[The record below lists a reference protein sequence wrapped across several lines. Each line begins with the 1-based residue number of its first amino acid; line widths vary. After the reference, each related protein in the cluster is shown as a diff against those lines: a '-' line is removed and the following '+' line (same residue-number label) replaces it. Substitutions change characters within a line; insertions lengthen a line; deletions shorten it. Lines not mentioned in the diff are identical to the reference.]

1 MEFRFRR
8 SNGEWRWVLGTGSPW
23 YRDDSGTF
31 SGYIGTCID
40 VTDRRQA
47 EDGIRE
53 REQRLRAILTAAA
66 DAIITI
72 DRHGALVSV
81 NPAAERIFGY
91 RQEEI
96 LGRNVTVLMANDSDF
111 RLYLP
116 RGDRSAETRHE
127 VMARRKDGTPFPV
140 EVTVS
145 EVEHRHLFMGIIR
158 DISVRKQTEE
168 ALDHYR
174 RDLQT
179 MSAELMLAEER
190 ERQQLAQD
198 LHDGLGQ
205 AIFLA
210 RRKLDQKSIAEV
222 GSILDEVAGMVDNL
236 TSELSPRVL
245 QQLGFRSAIRWLA
258 RDMHRRYGLSIRMS
272 IEPGPPF
279 PFEEGVSVVLYRSVR
294 ELLINVARHAKT
306 DFATLKVRKHRSNV
320 VIVVEDRGKGFDVE
334 GQVRPSMARR
344 FGLFSI
350 RERLEYL
357 GGTFEIKSTPG
368 KGTKITLTAP
378 LLSAKAA
385 AKGE

>member
-1 MEFRFRR
+1 M
-8 SNGEWRWVLGTGSPW
+8 
-23 YRDDSGTF
+23 
-31 SGYIGTCID
+31 
-40 VTDRRQA
+40 
-47 EDGIRE
+47 
-53 REQRLRAILTAAA
+53 
-66 DAIITI
+66 
-72 DRHGALVSV
+72 
-81 NPAAERIFGY
+81 
-91 RQEEI
+91 
-96 LGRNVTVLMANDSDF
+96 LGRKVTILMANEGDF
-111 RLYLP
+111 RGYLP
-116 RGDRSAETRHE
+116 SADRSAEIRHE

-140 EVTVS
+140 EVTVN
-145 EVEHRHLFMGIIR
+145 EVEHRRLFVGIIR

-168 ALDHYR
+168 ALEHYR

-210 RRKLDQKSIAEV
+210 RRKLDQKAIVEV

-258 RDMHRRYGLSIRMS
+258 RDMHRRYGLSVRVSM
-272 IEPGPPF
+272 EPGTPF
-279 PFEEGVSVVLYRSVR
+279 PFEEGVSLVLFRSVR

-306 DFATLKVRKHRSNV
+306 EFAALKVRKHRSNV
-320 VIVVEDRGKGFDVE
+320 VVVVEDRGKGFDVE
-334 GQVRPSMARR
+334 ALVRPSMARR

-378 LLSAKAA
+378 LLAAKAA
-385 AKGE
+385 AVKE

>member
-1 MEFRFRR
+1 
-8 SNGEWRWVLGTGSPW
+8 
-23 YRDDSGTF
+23 
-31 SGYIGTCID
+31 
-40 VTDRRQA
+40 
-47 EDGIRE
+47 
-53 REQRLRAILTAAA
+53 
-66 DAIITI
+66 
-72 DRHGALVSV
+72 
-81 NPAAERIFGY
+81 
-91 RQEEI
+91 
-96 LGRNVTVLMANDSDF
+96 MANEGDF

-116 RGDRSAETRHE
+116 SADRSAETRRE

-140 EVTVS
+140 EVTVN
-145 EVEHRHLFMGIIR
+145 EVEHRRLFVGILR

-168 ALDHYR
+168 ALEHYR

-210 RRKLDQKSIAEV
+210 RRKLDQKAIAEV

-236 TSELSPRVL
+236 TSELSPRIL

-258 RDMHRRYGLSIRMS
+258 KDMHRRYGLSVRVSM
-272 IEPGPPF
+272 EPGPPF
-279 PFEEGVSVVLYRSVR
+279 PFEEGVSLVLFRSIR

-306 DFATLKVRKHRSNV
+306 EFAALKVRKHRSNV

-334 GQVRPSMARR
+334 ALVRPSMARR

-350 RERLEYL
+350 RERLQYL
-357 GGTFEIKSTPG
+357 GGTVDIKSTPG
-368 KGTKITLTAP
+368 KGTKISLTAP

-385 AKGE
+385 AVKGE